1 MGAGDFCAGEGD
13 AGEDPVSDASPAVNN
28 TPPAAAY
35 LDLATKNFRL
45 NEDGSTAEMHPV
57 DQAAQW
63 SFLNRQGTLHADTRV
78 GHTFFQAPPLT
89 GEAKLNDL
97 RRRAREAFPFSKL
110 IAQRDV
116 EFIDVV
122 LADPKKGETGI
133 AVLYRNLRL
142 DPTKTQTATA
152 F

>member
-1 MGAGDFCAGEGD
+1 MGAGDFDAGDGD
-13 AGEDPVSDASPAVNN
+13 AGEDPVAAASPAVNN
-28 TPPAAAY
+28 APVPAAY
-35 LDLATKNFRL
+35 LDLATKNYRL
-45 NEDGSTAEMHPV
+45 NDDGSSVAMHPV

-63 SFLNRQGTLHADTRV
+63 TFLNRQGSLQGDARV

-110 IAQRDV
+110 IAQGDV
-116 EFIDVV
+116 QFIDVA

-142 DPTKTQTATA
+142 DPTQTQTATA